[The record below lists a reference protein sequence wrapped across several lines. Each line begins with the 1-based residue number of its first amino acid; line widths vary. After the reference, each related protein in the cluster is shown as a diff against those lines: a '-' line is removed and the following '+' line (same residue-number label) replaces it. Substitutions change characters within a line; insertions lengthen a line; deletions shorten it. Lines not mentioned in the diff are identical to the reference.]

1 MDSRAENEYAGDV
14 LDYDVDMDDVAS
26 LSYTDASE
34 NEVWEIIWNIDT
46 GEGSIEV
53 PEYNNAEKA
62 CWNSKKQDV
71 ACD

>member
-1 MDSRAENEYAGDV
+1 
-14 LDYDVDMDDVAS
+14 MDDVAS

-62 CWNSKKQDV
+62 CWNSRQQDV